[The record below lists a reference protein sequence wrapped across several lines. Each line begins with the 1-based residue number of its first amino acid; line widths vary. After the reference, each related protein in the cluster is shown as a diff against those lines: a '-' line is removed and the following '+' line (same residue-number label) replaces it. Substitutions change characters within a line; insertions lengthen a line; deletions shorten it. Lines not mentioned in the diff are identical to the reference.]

1 MSITHEET
9 AVAALPANAPI
20 GIGKGIYPGRVV
32 WTHDPN
38 ATNWG
43 GVLSAKRW
51 WEDDCT
57 NFDIVNKMFCD
68 SIKALAGE
76 KTEAAAWDAIFK
88 YYNNT
93 KGFGNVG
100 YQPGEK
106 IGIKINLTTENA
118 WQQEVNPITYDKTSD
133 MVTDIGVTY
142 DERNRID
149 NSPQM
154 TLALLRQLVNV
165 VGVAQSDI
173 TIGDPTGMFPN
184 FIYNYL
190 HAEFPYVVY
199 MDNYGGPY
207 TNPPSPYKRQRAE
220 FDINTPFTWSTPE
233 ASGKRPDYVP
243 TCYSQA
249 KYLINF
255 AVLKGHEIGGV
266 TLCAKNHYG
275 SLIRSPYGVV
285 RKENFDPANP
295 INSHWPFITPSNPPY
310 YRPHHDLENN
320 IGPGK
325 YRPVVDLMA
334 HPDLGGKTVLYL
346 IDGLFAGYYAMGHPN
361 LWQSQPFN
369 GDWPSSIFVSQDPVA
384 IDSVCYDFLY
394 EEWPNVL
401 TGGSGAPGSRLGTA
415 EDYLTEAAL
424 ANNPP
429 SGTSYDFDPDHEAP
443 RIQSQGAHEHWNNAT
458 EKKYSR
464 NLGIANGIELVALPL
479 KSKVDING
487 DNKVNLAD
495 LAEIANQYLQRITYL
510 QQNGDNIVM
519 EAENYYANTKGS
531 GIASQISWQ
540 NKTGCGSSNNLY
552 VQALSNTGVVIDSNI
567 ETQSPCLSYYVH
579 FNETG
584 KYYLWLKSA
593 AIVTADNDCVHFGIN
608 ATSKSSNNDSAA
620 QLSHGSTLYW
630 ESIIGEENRPE
641 INITTAGYHMINI
654 WVREDGATLDK
665 IVLTKSS
672 TYNPSDNEPQQ
683 TDHLGTEKT
692 ADLDSN
698 GTVDLID
705 FAMFT
710 KYWIEELL

>member
-1 MSITHEET
+1 MSEQKTNKAFTVCPKTGKLIVSNKKYSWVKWILPLIGLISLIWFLIRVIPKPSRATYPCQRVAFPIASSFVIWLTGILGSIVAFRKAKRLLTKAQYITALFFVAISIGLIWLAMSITHEET

-243 TCYSQA
+243 T
-249 KYLINF
+249 
-255 AVLKGHEIGGV
+255 
-266 TLCAKNHYG
+266 
-275 SLIRSPYGVV
+275 
-285 RKENFDPANP
+285 
-295 INSHWPFITPSNPPY
+295 
-310 YRPHHDLENN
+310 
-320 IGPGK
+320 
-325 YRPVVDLMA
+325 
-334 HPDLGGKTVLYL
+334 
-346 IDGLFAGYYAMGHPN
+346 
-361 LWQSQPFN
+361 
-369 GDWPSSIFVSQDPVA
+369 
-384 IDSVCYDFLY
+384 
-394 EEWPNVL
+394 
-401 TGGSGAPGSRLGTA
+401 
-415 EDYLTEAAL
+415 
-424 ANNPP
+424 
-429 SGTSYDFDPDHEAP
+429 
-443 RIQSQGAHEHWNNAT
+443 
-458 EKKYSR
+458 
-464 NLGIANGIELVALPL
+464 
-479 KSKVDING
+479 
-487 DNKVNLAD
+487 
-495 LAEIANQYLQRITYL
+495 
-510 QQNGDNIVM
+510 
-519 EAENYYANTKGS
+519 
-531 GIASQISWQ
+531 
-540 NKTGCGSSNNLY
+540 
-552 VQALSNTGVVIDSNI
+552 
-567 ETQSPCLSYYVH
+567 
-579 FNETG
+579 
-584 KYYLWLKSA
+584 
-593 AIVTADNDCVHFGIN
+593 
-608 ATSKSSNNDSAA
+608 
-620 QLSHGSTLYW
+620 
-630 ESIIGEENRPE
+630 
-641 INITTAGYHMINI
+641 
-654 WVREDGATLDK
+654 
-665 IVLTKSS
+665 
-672 TYNPSDNEPQQ
+672 
-683 TDHLGTEKT
+683 
-692 ADLDSN
+692 
-698 GTVDLID
+698 
-705 FAMFT
+705 
-710 KYWIEELL
+710 